1 MRTVLQQKVMNA
13 WNAGLT
19 KDEMVSKVGSE
30 AAALYD
36 ELEQKYGCACI
47 PIHILH
53 DFTPTPDT
61 DPDLLAWRGITGP
74 GKLLRDLIKD
84 LNTNNNKETKT

>member
-19 KDEMVSKVGSE
+19 KDEMERKLGVGI
-30 AAALYD
+30 AGLY
-36 ELEQKYGCACI
+36 EQLEQKYGCACI

-61 DPDLLAWRGITGP
+61 DPDLLAWRGVTGP

-84 LNTNNNKETKT
+84 TNSKGGK

>member
-13 WNAGLT
+13 WNAGLD
-19 KDEMVSKVGSE
+19 KAEIVSKLGSE

-53 DFTPTPDT
+53 DFIPKPDT
-61 DPDLLAWRGITGP
+61 DPFLLEWRGEIGA
-74 GKLLRDLIKD
+74 GKVLRDLIKD